1 MARERGRERERE
13 SMDKKQSN
21 RIVELVESA
30 IRRQVNGETPKG
42 FYGPGYARRLFLS
55 TST

>member
-1 MARERGRERERE
+1 MARE

-30 IRRQVNGETPKG
+30 IRREVNGETPKG
-42 FYGPGYARRLFLS
+42 FYGRVCPPSVPLS
-55 TST
+55 IDLT